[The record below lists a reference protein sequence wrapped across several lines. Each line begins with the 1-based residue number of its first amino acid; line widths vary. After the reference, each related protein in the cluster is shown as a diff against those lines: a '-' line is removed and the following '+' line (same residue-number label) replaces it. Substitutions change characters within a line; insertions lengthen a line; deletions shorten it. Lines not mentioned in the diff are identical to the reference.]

1 MQKGFEDWSS
11 QISTHKFSFNDNK
24 DSSIPEWMGLNKG
37 ALEIWDTVANSIGL
51 GGVPDI
57 PGLDKGKVEIS
68 RLLKSPALGQWREHQ
83 QQLQNIAQLLIE
95 FQEADQVYKLA
106 FAQMGIRS
114 IDALRQRLSNIGSDE
129 EKVSTVREF
138 YDLWVDVNEEIY
150 SEFTMT
156 DEYQVIHGD
165 FVNAL
170 MALRKE
176 TNALTEKMYKAL
188 NLPTRSELNT
198 INKRLQ
204 EQRRENIQLRNEI
217 KKLASQIA
225 SKSEKKTEPTSKSQ
239 TTLRQDKDLAKIKGV
254 GPKIVEKLHTQGIET
269 LEQIANATN
278 ATFIRLI
285 GSELVQKYIGE
296 GARLVRELFQLAQ
309 EKAPSIIFIDELDA
323 VGAKRMDVGTT
334 GDREVQRTLMQLL
347 GELDGFTPRGDVAIM
362 GASNRPDILDEALL
376 RPGRFDRII
385 KIPLPE
391 EKARLKIIKI
401 HTAKMAI
408 AKGVNYKKMAAE
420 TDGLSGADLRAVC
433 VEAGMGAIK
442 NKRIKVS
449 YKDFTLALE
458 KIKNRLNETDISEP
472 EGGLY
477 Y

>member
-1 MQKGFEDWSS
+1 MASEESEGDVSAPTEDGNKWLIEETERFESEKRQLESDVSRMKRENAHLKGELARLRAPPQVIGTVRDILDDGRVSIKSS
-11 QISTHKFSFNDNK
+11 SGPDFVVHISEGIDKDNLEVGDRVALHRQTLAILETLPSAKDPLVMGAEVDNK
-24 DSSIPEWMGLNKG
+24 PIETYKDIGGLTEQLDELRSTIELPMLYPKRFSRIGIEPPKG
-37 ALEIWDTVANSIGL
+37 V
-51 GGVPDI
+51 
-57 PGLDKGKVEIS
+57 
-68 RLLKSPALGQWREHQ
+68 
-83 QQLQNIAQLLIE
+83 LLIG
-95 FQEADQVYKLA
+95 APGTGK
-106 FAQMGIRS
+106 
-114 IDALRQRLSNIGSDE
+114 
-129 EKVSTVREF
+129 T
-138 YDLWVDVNEEIY
+138 
-150 SEFTMT
+150 
-156 DEYQVIHGD
+156 
-165 FVNAL
+165 L
-170 MALRKE
+170 MA
-176 TNALTEKMYKAL
+176 KA
-188 NLPTRSELNT
+188 
-198 INKRLQ
+198 
-204 EQRRENIQLRNEI
+204 
-217 KKLASQIA
+217 
-225 SKSEKKTEPTSKSQ
+225 
-239 TTLRQDKDLAKIKGV
+239 V
-254 GPKIVEKLHTQGIET
+254 
-269 LEQIANATN
+269 ANATN

-347 GELDGFTPRGDVAIM
+347 GELDGFTPRGEVAIM

>member
-1 MQKGFEDWSS
+1 MASEESEGDVSTPTENGNKWLIEETERFESEKRQLESDVSRMKRENAHLKGELARLRAPPQVIGTVRDILDDGRVSIKSS
-11 QISTHKFSFNDNK
+11 SGPDFVVHISEGIDKDNLDVGDRVALHRQTLAILETLPSAKDPLIMGAEVDSKPIETYKDIGGLTEQLDELRSTIELPMLYPKRFSR
-24 DSSIPEWMGLNKG
+24 IGIEPPKG
-37 ALEIWDTVANSIGL
+37 V
-51 GGVPDI
+51 
-57 PGLDKGKVEIS
+57 
-68 RLLKSPALGQWREHQ
+68 
-83 QQLQNIAQLLIE
+83 LLIG
-95 FQEADQVYKLA
+95 APGTGK
-106 FAQMGIRS
+106 
-114 IDALRQRLSNIGSDE
+114 
-129 EKVSTVREF
+129 T
-138 YDLWVDVNEEIY
+138 
-150 SEFTMT
+150 
-156 DEYQVIHGD
+156 
-165 FVNAL
+165 L
-170 MALRKE
+170 MA
-176 TNALTEKMYKAL
+176 KA
-188 NLPTRSELNT
+188 
-198 INKRLQ
+198 
-204 EQRRENIQLRNEI
+204 
-217 KKLASQIA
+217 
-225 SKSEKKTEPTSKSQ
+225 
-239 TTLRQDKDLAKIKGV
+239 V
-254 GPKIVEKLHTQGIET
+254 
-269 LEQIANATN
+269 ANATN

-347 GELDGFTPRGDVAIM
+347 GELDGFTPRGEVAIM

>member
-1 MQKGFEDWSS
+1 VASEESEGDVSAPTEDGNKWLIEETERFESEKRQLESDVSRMKRENAHLKGELARLRAPPQVIGTVRDMLHDGRVSIKSS
-11 QISTHKFSFNDNK
+11 SGPDFVVHISEGIDKDNLEVGDRVALHRQTLAVLEKLPSAKDPLVMGAEVDNK
-24 DSSIPEWMGLNKG
+24 PIETYKDIGGLTEQLDELRSTIELPMLYPERFSKIGIEPPKG
-37 ALEIWDTVANSIGL
+37 V
-51 GGVPDI
+51 
-57 PGLDKGKVEIS
+57 
-68 RLLKSPALGQWREHQ
+68 
-83 QQLQNIAQLLIE
+83 LLIG
-95 FQEADQVYKLA
+95 APGTGK
-106 FAQMGIRS
+106 
-114 IDALRQRLSNIGSDE
+114 
-129 EKVSTVREF
+129 T
-138 YDLWVDVNEEIY
+138 
-150 SEFTMT
+150 
-156 DEYQVIHGD
+156 
-165 FVNAL
+165 L
-170 MALRKE
+170 MA
-176 TNALTEKMYKAL
+176 KA
-188 NLPTRSELNT
+188 
-198 INKRLQ
+198 
-204 EQRRENIQLRNEI
+204 
-217 KKLASQIA
+217 
-225 SKSEKKTEPTSKSQ
+225 
-239 TTLRQDKDLAKIKGV
+239 V
-254 GPKIVEKLHTQGIET
+254 
-269 LEQIANATN
+269 ANATN

-347 GELDGFTPRGDVAIM
+347 GELDGFTPRGEVAIM

>member
-1 MQKGFEDWSS
+1 MTSEESEGDVSAPADKWLIEETERFESEKRQLETDVSRMKRENAHLKGELARLRAPPQVIGTVRDILEDGRVSIKSS
-11 QISTHKFSFNDNK
+11 SGPDFVVHISEGIDKDNLEVGERVALHRQTLAILETLPSSKDPLVMGAEVNSKPIETYKDIGGLAEQLDELRSTIELPMLYPKRFSK
-24 DSSIPEWMGLNKG
+24 IGIEPPKG
-37 ALEIWDTVANSIGL
+37 V
-51 GGVPDI
+51 
-57 PGLDKGKVEIS
+57 
-68 RLLKSPALGQWREHQ
+68 
-83 QQLQNIAQLLIE
+83 LLIG
-95 FQEADQVYKLA
+95 APGTGK
-106 FAQMGIRS
+106 
-114 IDALRQRLSNIGSDE
+114 
-129 EKVSTVREF
+129 T
-138 YDLWVDVNEEIY
+138 
-150 SEFTMT
+150 
-156 DEYQVIHGD
+156 
-165 FVNAL
+165 L
-170 MALRKE
+170 MA
-176 TNALTEKMYKAL
+176 KA
-188 NLPTRSELNT
+188 
-198 INKRLQ
+198 
-204 EQRRENIQLRNEI
+204 
-217 KKLASQIA
+217 
-225 SKSEKKTEPTSKSQ
+225 
-239 TTLRQDKDLAKIKGV
+239 V
-254 GPKIVEKLHTQGIET
+254 
-269 LEQIANATN
+269 ANATN

-347 GELDGFTPRGDVAIM
+347 GELDGFTPRGEVAIM

-442 NKRIKVS
+442 NKRVKVS

>member
-1 MQKGFEDWSS
+1 MASEESEGDVSAPTEDGNKWLIEETERFESEKRQLESDVSRMKRENAHLKGELARLRAPPQVIGTVRDILDDGRVSIKSS
-11 QISTHKFSFNDNK
+11 SGPDFVVHISEGIDKNNLDVGDRVALHRQTLAILETLPSAKDPLVMGAEVDSKPIETYKDIGGLTEQLDELRSTIELPMLYPKRFSK
-24 DSSIPEWMGLNKG
+24 IGIEPPKG
-37 ALEIWDTVANSIGL
+37 V
-51 GGVPDI
+51 
-57 PGLDKGKVEIS
+57 
-68 RLLKSPALGQWREHQ
+68 
-83 QQLQNIAQLLIE
+83 LLIG
-95 FQEADQVYKLA
+95 APGTGK
-106 FAQMGIRS
+106 
-114 IDALRQRLSNIGSDE
+114 
-129 EKVSTVREF
+129 T
-138 YDLWVDVNEEIY
+138 
-150 SEFTMT
+150 
-156 DEYQVIHGD
+156 
-165 FVNAL
+165 L
-170 MALRKE
+170 MA
-176 TNALTEKMYKAL
+176 KA
-188 NLPTRSELNT
+188 
-198 INKRLQ
+198 
-204 EQRRENIQLRNEI
+204 
-217 KKLASQIA
+217 
-225 SKSEKKTEPTSKSQ
+225 
-239 TTLRQDKDLAKIKGV
+239 V
-254 GPKIVEKLHTQGIET
+254 
-269 LEQIANATN
+269 ANATN

-347 GELDGFTPRGDVAIM
+347 GELDGFTPRGEVAIM

>member
-1 MQKGFEDWSS
+1 MASEESEGDVSAPTEDGSKWLIEETERFESEKRQLESDVSRMKRENAHLKGELARLRAPPQVIGTVRDILDDGRVSIKSS
-11 QISTHKFSFNDNK
+11 SGPDFVVHVSEGIDKDSLKVGDRVALHRQTLAVLETLPSAKDPLVMGAEIDNK
-24 DSSIPEWMGLNKG
+24 PIETYK
-37 ALEIWDTVANSIGL
+37 SIGGL
-51 GGVPDI
+51 TEQLDELRSTVELPMLYPERFSKIGIEPPKGV
-57 PGLDKGKVEIS
+57 
-68 RLLKSPALGQWREHQ
+68 
-83 QQLQNIAQLLIE
+83 LLIG
-95 FQEADQVYKLA
+95 APGTGK
-106 FAQMGIRS
+106 
-114 IDALRQRLSNIGSDE
+114 
-129 EKVSTVREF
+129 T
-138 YDLWVDVNEEIY
+138 
-150 SEFTMT
+150 
-156 DEYQVIHGD
+156 
-165 FVNAL
+165 L
-170 MALRKE
+170 MA
-176 TNALTEKMYKAL
+176 KA
-188 NLPTRSELNT
+188 
-198 INKRLQ
+198 
-204 EQRRENIQLRNEI
+204 
-217 KKLASQIA
+217 
-225 SKSEKKTEPTSKSQ
+225 
-239 TTLRQDKDLAKIKGV
+239 V
-254 GPKIVEKLHTQGIET
+254 
-269 LEQIANATN
+269 ANATN

-347 GELDGFTPRGDVAIM
+347 GELDGFTPRGEVAIM

-442 NKRIKVS
+442 NKRTKVS

-458 KIKNRLNETDISEP
+458 KIKNRLNEMDISEP

>member
-1 MQKGFEDWSS
+1 VASEESEGDVSAPTEDGNKWLIEETERFESEKRQLESDVSRMKRENAHLKGELARLRAPPQVIGTVRDMLHDGRVSIKSS
-11 QISTHKFSFNDNK
+11 SGPDFVVHISEGIDKDNLEVGDRVALHRQTLAILEKLPSAKDPLVMGAEVDNK
-24 DSSIPEWMGLNKG
+24 PIETYKDIGGLTEQLDELRSTIELPMLYPKRFSKIGIEPPKG
-37 ALEIWDTVANSIGL
+37 V
-51 GGVPDI
+51 
-57 PGLDKGKVEIS
+57 
-68 RLLKSPALGQWREHQ
+68 
-83 QQLQNIAQLLIE
+83 LLIG
-95 FQEADQVYKLA
+95 APGTGK
-106 FAQMGIRS
+106 
-114 IDALRQRLSNIGSDE
+114 
-129 EKVSTVREF
+129 T
-138 YDLWVDVNEEIY
+138 
-150 SEFTMT
+150 
-156 DEYQVIHGD
+156 
-165 FVNAL
+165 L
-170 MALRKE
+170 MA
-176 TNALTEKMYKAL
+176 KA
-188 NLPTRSELNT
+188 
-198 INKRLQ
+198 
-204 EQRRENIQLRNEI
+204 
-217 KKLASQIA
+217 
-225 SKSEKKTEPTSKSQ
+225 
-239 TTLRQDKDLAKIKGV
+239 V
-254 GPKIVEKLHTQGIET
+254 
-269 LEQIANATN
+269 ANATN

-347 GELDGFTPRGDVAIM
+347 GELDGFSPRGEVAIM

>member
-1 MQKGFEDWSS
+1 MASEESEGDVSAPTEDGNKWLIEETERFESEKRQLESDVSRMKRENAHLKGELARLRAPPQVIGTVRDILDDGRVSIKSS
-11 QISTHKFSFNDNK
+11 SGPDFVVHISEGIDKDNLDVGDRVALHRQTLAILETLPSAKDPLIMGAEVDSKPIETYKDIGGLTEQLDELRSTIELPMLYPKRFSK
-24 DSSIPEWMGLNKG
+24 IGIEPPKG
-37 ALEIWDTVANSIGL
+37 V
-51 GGVPDI
+51 
-57 PGLDKGKVEIS
+57 
-68 RLLKSPALGQWREHQ
+68 
-83 QQLQNIAQLLIE
+83 LLIG
-95 FQEADQVYKLA
+95 APGTGK
-106 FAQMGIRS
+106 
-114 IDALRQRLSNIGSDE
+114 
-129 EKVSTVREF
+129 T
-138 YDLWVDVNEEIY
+138 
-150 SEFTMT
+150 
-156 DEYQVIHGD
+156 
-165 FVNAL
+165 L
-170 MALRKE
+170 MA
-176 TNALTEKMYKAL
+176 KA
-188 NLPTRSELNT
+188 
-198 INKRLQ
+198 
-204 EQRRENIQLRNEI
+204 
-217 KKLASQIA
+217 
-225 SKSEKKTEPTSKSQ
+225 
-239 TTLRQDKDLAKIKGV
+239 V
-254 GPKIVEKLHTQGIET
+254 
-269 LEQIANATN
+269 ANATN

-347 GELDGFTPRGDVAIM
+347 GELDGFTPRGEVAIM

>member
-1 MQKGFEDWSS
+1 MASEESEGDVSAPTEDGNKWLIEETERFESEKRQLESDVSRMKRENAHLKGELARLRAPPQVIGTVRDMLDDGRVSIKSS
-11 QISTHKFSFNDNK
+11 SGPDFVVHISEGIDKDNLDVGDRVALHRQTLAVLEKLPSAKDPLVMGAEVDNK
-24 DSSIPEWMGLNKG
+24 PIETYKDIGGLTEELDELRSTIELPMLYPERFSKIGIEPPKG
-37 ALEIWDTVANSIGL
+37 V
-51 GGVPDI
+51 
-57 PGLDKGKVEIS
+57 
-68 RLLKSPALGQWREHQ
+68 
-83 QQLQNIAQLLIE
+83 LLIG
-95 FQEADQVYKLA
+95 APGTGK
-106 FAQMGIRS
+106 
-114 IDALRQRLSNIGSDE
+114 
-129 EKVSTVREF
+129 T
-138 YDLWVDVNEEIY
+138 
-150 SEFTMT
+150 
-156 DEYQVIHGD
+156 
-165 FVNAL
+165 L
-170 MALRKE
+170 MA
-176 TNALTEKMYKAL
+176 KA
-188 NLPTRSELNT
+188 
-198 INKRLQ
+198 
-204 EQRRENIQLRNEI
+204 
-217 KKLASQIA
+217 
-225 SKSEKKTEPTSKSQ
+225 
-239 TTLRQDKDLAKIKGV
+239 V
-254 GPKIVEKLHTQGIET
+254 
-269 LEQIANATN
+269 ANATK

-347 GELDGFTPRGDVAIM
+347 GELDGFTPRGEVAIM

-401 HTAKMAI
+401 HTVKMAI

>member
-1 MQKGFEDWSS
+1 MASEESEGDVSAPTEDGNKWLIEETERFESEKRQLESDVSRMKRENAHLKGELARLRAPPQVIGTVRDMLNDGRVSIKSS
-11 QISTHKFSFNDNK
+11 SGPDFVVHISEGIDKDNLEVGDRVALHRQTLAVLEKLPSAKDPLVMGAEVDNK
-24 DSSIPEWMGLNKG
+24 PIETYKDIGGLTEQLDELRSTIELPMLYPKRFSKIGIEPPKG
-37 ALEIWDTVANSIGL
+37 V
-51 GGVPDI
+51 
-57 PGLDKGKVEIS
+57 
-68 RLLKSPALGQWREHQ
+68 
-83 QQLQNIAQLLIE
+83 LLIG
-95 FQEADQVYKLA
+95 APGTGK
-106 FAQMGIRS
+106 
-114 IDALRQRLSNIGSDE
+114 
-129 EKVSTVREF
+129 T
-138 YDLWVDVNEEIY
+138 
-150 SEFTMT
+150 
-156 DEYQVIHGD
+156 
-165 FVNAL
+165 L
-170 MALRKE
+170 MA
-176 TNALTEKMYKAL
+176 KA
-188 NLPTRSELNT
+188 
-198 INKRLQ
+198 
-204 EQRRENIQLRNEI
+204 
-217 KKLASQIA
+217 
-225 SKSEKKTEPTSKSQ
+225 
-239 TTLRQDKDLAKIKGV
+239 V
-254 GPKIVEKLHTQGIET
+254 
-269 LEQIANATN
+269 ANATN

-347 GELDGFTPRGDVAIM
+347 GELDGFTPRGEVAIM

>member
-1 MQKGFEDWSS
+1 MASEESEGDVSAPTEDGSKWLIEETERFESEKRQLESDVSRMKRENAHLKGELARLRAPPQVIGTVRDILDDGRVSIKSS
-11 QISTHKFSFNDNK
+11 SGPDFVVHISEGIDKDNLDVGDRVALHRQTLAVLEKLPSAKDPLVMGAEIDNK
-24 DSSIPEWMGLNKG
+24 PIETYKDIGGLTEELDELRSTIELPMLYPERFSKIGIEPPKG
-37 ALEIWDTVANSIGL
+37 V
-51 GGVPDI
+51 
-57 PGLDKGKVEIS
+57 
-68 RLLKSPALGQWREHQ
+68 
-83 QQLQNIAQLLIE
+83 LLIG
-95 FQEADQVYKLA
+95 APGTGK
-106 FAQMGIRS
+106 
-114 IDALRQRLSNIGSDE
+114 
-129 EKVSTVREF
+129 T
-138 YDLWVDVNEEIY
+138 
-150 SEFTMT
+150 
-156 DEYQVIHGD
+156 
-165 FVNAL
+165 L
-170 MALRKE
+170 MA
-176 TNALTEKMYKAL
+176 KA
-188 NLPTRSELNT
+188 
-198 INKRLQ
+198 
-204 EQRRENIQLRNEI
+204 
-217 KKLASQIA
+217 
-225 SKSEKKTEPTSKSQ
+225 
-239 TTLRQDKDLAKIKGV
+239 V
-254 GPKIVEKLHTQGIET
+254 
-269 LEQIANATN
+269 ANATK

-347 GELDGFTPRGDVAIM
+347 GELDGFTPRGEVAIM

-442 NKRIKVS
+442 NKRTKVS

>member
-1 MQKGFEDWSS
+1 MASEESEGDVSAPTEDGNKWLIEETERFESEKRQLESDVSRMKRENAHLKGELARLRAPPQVIGTVRDILDDGRVSIKSS
-11 QISTHKFSFNDNK
+11 SGPDFVVHISEGIDKDNLDVGDRVALHRQTLAILETLPSAKDPLVMGAEVDSKPIETYKDIGGLTEQLDELRSTIELPMLYPKRFSK
-24 DSSIPEWMGLNKG
+24 IGIEPPKG
-37 ALEIWDTVANSIGL
+37 V
-51 GGVPDI
+51 
-57 PGLDKGKVEIS
+57 
-68 RLLKSPALGQWREHQ
+68 
-83 QQLQNIAQLLIE
+83 LLIG
-95 FQEADQVYKLA
+95 APGTGK
-106 FAQMGIRS
+106 
-114 IDALRQRLSNIGSDE
+114 
-129 EKVSTVREF
+129 T
-138 YDLWVDVNEEIY
+138 
-150 SEFTMT
+150 
-156 DEYQVIHGD
+156 
-165 FVNAL
+165 L
-170 MALRKE
+170 MA
-176 TNALTEKMYKAL
+176 KA
-188 NLPTRSELNT
+188 
-198 INKRLQ
+198 
-204 EQRRENIQLRNEI
+204 
-217 KKLASQIA
+217 
-225 SKSEKKTEPTSKSQ
+225 
-239 TTLRQDKDLAKIKGV
+239 V
-254 GPKIVEKLHTQGIET
+254 
-269 LEQIANATN
+269 ANATN

-408 AKGVNYKKMAAE
+408 VKGVNYKKMAAE

>member
-1 MQKGFEDWSS
+1 MASEESEGDVSAPTEDGNKWLIEETERFESEKRQLESDVSRMKRENAHLKGELARLRAPPQVIGTVRDILDDGRVSIKSS
-11 QISTHKFSFNDNK
+11 SGPDFVVHISEGIDKDNLEVGDRVALHRQTLAVLEKLPSAKDPLVMGAEVDNK
-24 DSSIPEWMGLNKG
+24 PIETYKDIGGLTEQLDELRSTIELPMLYPKRFSKIGIEPPKG
-37 ALEIWDTVANSIGL
+37 V
-51 GGVPDI
+51 
-57 PGLDKGKVEIS
+57 
-68 RLLKSPALGQWREHQ
+68 
-83 QQLQNIAQLLIE
+83 LLIG
-95 FQEADQVYKLA
+95 APGTGK
-106 FAQMGIRS
+106 
-114 IDALRQRLSNIGSDE
+114 
-129 EKVSTVREF
+129 T
-138 YDLWVDVNEEIY
+138 
-150 SEFTMT
+150 
-156 DEYQVIHGD
+156 
-165 FVNAL
+165 L
-170 MALRKE
+170 MA
-176 TNALTEKMYKAL
+176 KA
-188 NLPTRSELNT
+188 
-198 INKRLQ
+198 
-204 EQRRENIQLRNEI
+204 
-217 KKLASQIA
+217 
-225 SKSEKKTEPTSKSQ
+225 
-239 TTLRQDKDLAKIKGV
+239 V
-254 GPKIVEKLHTQGIET
+254 
-269 LEQIANATN
+269 ANATK

-347 GELDGFTPRGDVAIM
+347 GELDGFTPRGEVAIM

-442 NKRIKVS
+442 NKKTKVS

>member
-1 MQKGFEDWSS
+1 MASEESEGDVSAPTEDGNKWLIEETERFESEKRQLESDVSRMKRENAHLKGELARLRAPPQVIGTVRDMLDDGRVSIKSS
-11 QISTHKFSFNDNK
+11 SGPDFVVHISEGIDKDNLEVGDRVALHRQTLAILETLPSAKDPLVMGAEVDSKPIETYNDIGGLTEQLDELRSAIELPMLYPKRFSK
-24 DSSIPEWMGLNKG
+24 IGIEPPKG
-37 ALEIWDTVANSIGL
+37 V
-51 GGVPDI
+51 
-57 PGLDKGKVEIS
+57 
-68 RLLKSPALGQWREHQ
+68 
-83 QQLQNIAQLLIE
+83 LLIG
-95 FQEADQVYKLA
+95 APGTGK
-106 FAQMGIRS
+106 
-114 IDALRQRLSNIGSDE
+114 
-129 EKVSTVREF
+129 T
-138 YDLWVDVNEEIY
+138 
-150 SEFTMT
+150 
-156 DEYQVIHGD
+156 
-165 FVNAL
+165 L
-170 MALRKE
+170 MA
-176 TNALTEKMYKAL
+176 KA
-188 NLPTRSELNT
+188 
-198 INKRLQ
+198 
-204 EQRRENIQLRNEI
+204 
-217 KKLASQIA
+217 
-225 SKSEKKTEPTSKSQ
+225 
-239 TTLRQDKDLAKIKGV
+239 V
-254 GPKIVEKLHTQGIET
+254 
-269 LEQIANATN
+269 ANATN

-347 GELDGFTPRGDVAIM
+347 GELDGFTPRGEVAIM

-449 YKDFTLALE
+449 YKDFTVALE

>member
-1 MQKGFEDWSS
+1 MASEESEGDVSAPTEDGSKWLIEETERFESEKRQLESDVSRMKRENAHLKGELARLRAPPQVIGTVRDILDDGRVSIKSS
-11 QISTHKFSFNDNK
+11 SGPDFVVHISEGIDKDNLEVGDRVALHRQTLAVLEKLPSAKDPLVMGAEVDNK
-24 DSSIPEWMGLNKG
+24 PIETYKDIGGLTEQLDELRSTIELPMLYPERFSKIGIEPPKG
-37 ALEIWDTVANSIGL
+37 V
-51 GGVPDI
+51 
-57 PGLDKGKVEIS
+57 
-68 RLLKSPALGQWREHQ
+68 
-83 QQLQNIAQLLIE
+83 LLIG
-95 FQEADQVYKLA
+95 APGTGK
-106 FAQMGIRS
+106 
-114 IDALRQRLSNIGSDE
+114 
-129 EKVSTVREF
+129 T
-138 YDLWVDVNEEIY
+138 
-150 SEFTMT
+150 
-156 DEYQVIHGD
+156 
-165 FVNAL
+165 L
-170 MALRKE
+170 MA
-176 TNALTEKMYKAL
+176 KA
-188 NLPTRSELNT
+188 
-198 INKRLQ
+198 
-204 EQRRENIQLRNEI
+204 
-217 KKLASQIA
+217 
-225 SKSEKKTEPTSKSQ
+225 
-239 TTLRQDKDLAKIKGV
+239 V
-254 GPKIVEKLHTQGIET
+254 
-269 LEQIANATN
+269 ANATK

-347 GELDGFTPRGDVAIM
+347 GELDGFTPRGEVAIM

>member
-1 MQKGFEDWSS
+1 MASEESEGDVSAPTEDGNKWLIEETERFESEKRQLERDVSRMKRENAHLKGELARLRAPPQVIGTVRDILDDGRVSIKSS
-11 QISTHKFSFNDNK
+11 SGPDFVVHISEGIDKDNLDVGDRVALHRQTLAILETLPSAKDPLVMGAEVDSKPIETYKDIGGLTEQLDELRSTIELPMLYPKRFSK
-24 DSSIPEWMGLNKG
+24 IGIEPPKG
-37 ALEIWDTVANSIGL
+37 V
-51 GGVPDI
+51 
-57 PGLDKGKVEIS
+57 
-68 RLLKSPALGQWREHQ
+68 
-83 QQLQNIAQLLIE
+83 LLIG
-95 FQEADQVYKLA
+95 APGTGK
-106 FAQMGIRS
+106 
-114 IDALRQRLSNIGSDE
+114 
-129 EKVSTVREF
+129 T
-138 YDLWVDVNEEIY
+138 
-150 SEFTMT
+150 
-156 DEYQVIHGD
+156 
-165 FVNAL
+165 L
-170 MALRKE
+170 MA
-176 TNALTEKMYKAL
+176 KA
-188 NLPTRSELNT
+188 
-198 INKRLQ
+198 
-204 EQRRENIQLRNEI
+204 
-217 KKLASQIA
+217 
-225 SKSEKKTEPTSKSQ
+225 
-239 TTLRQDKDLAKIKGV
+239 V
-254 GPKIVEKLHTQGIET
+254 
-269 LEQIANATN
+269 ANATN

-347 GELDGFTPRGDVAIM
+347 GELDGFTPRGEVAIM

>member
-1 MQKGFEDWSS
+1 MASEESEGDVSAPTEDGNKWLIEETERFESEKRQLESDVSRMKRENAHLKGELARLRAPPQVIGTVRDMLHDGRVSIKSS
-11 QISTHKFSFNDNK
+11 SGPDFVVHISEGIDKDNLEVGDRVALHRQTLAVLEKLPSAKDPLVMGAEVDNK
-24 DSSIPEWMGLNKG
+24 PIETYKDIGGLTEQLDELRSTIELPMLYPKRFSRIGIEPPKG
-37 ALEIWDTVANSIGL
+37 V
-51 GGVPDI
+51 
-57 PGLDKGKVEIS
+57 
-68 RLLKSPALGQWREHQ
+68 
-83 QQLQNIAQLLIE
+83 LLIG
-95 FQEADQVYKLA
+95 APGTGK
-106 FAQMGIRS
+106 
-114 IDALRQRLSNIGSDE
+114 
-129 EKVSTVREF
+129 T
-138 YDLWVDVNEEIY
+138 
-150 SEFTMT
+150 
-156 DEYQVIHGD
+156 
-165 FVNAL
+165 L
-170 MALRKE
+170 MA
-176 TNALTEKMYKAL
+176 KA
-188 NLPTRSELNT
+188 
-198 INKRLQ
+198 
-204 EQRRENIQLRNEI
+204 
-217 KKLASQIA
+217 
-225 SKSEKKTEPTSKSQ
+225 
-239 TTLRQDKDLAKIKGV
+239 V
-254 GPKIVEKLHTQGIET
+254 
-269 LEQIANATN
+269 ANATN

-347 GELDGFTPRGDVAIM
+347 GELDGFSPRGEVAIM

>member
-1 MQKGFEDWSS
+1 VASEESEGDVSAPTEDGNKWLIEETERFESEKRQLESDVSRMKRENAHLKGELARLRAPPQVIGTVRDILDDGRVSIKSS
-11 QISTHKFSFNDNK
+11 SGPDFVVHVSDGIDKDNLDVGDRVALHRQTLAVLEKLPSAKDPLVMGAEVDNK
-24 DSSIPEWMGLNKG
+24 PIETYKDIGGLTEQLDELRSTIELPMLYPKRFSKIGIEPPKG
-37 ALEIWDTVANSIGL
+37 V
-51 GGVPDI
+51 
-57 PGLDKGKVEIS
+57 
-68 RLLKSPALGQWREHQ
+68 
-83 QQLQNIAQLLIE
+83 LLIG
-95 FQEADQVYKLA
+95 APGTGK
-106 FAQMGIRS
+106 
-114 IDALRQRLSNIGSDE
+114 
-129 EKVSTVREF
+129 T
-138 YDLWVDVNEEIY
+138 
-150 SEFTMT
+150 
-156 DEYQVIHGD
+156 
-165 FVNAL
+165 L
-170 MALRKE
+170 MA
-176 TNALTEKMYKAL
+176 KA
-188 NLPTRSELNT
+188 
-198 INKRLQ
+198 
-204 EQRRENIQLRNEI
+204 
-217 KKLASQIA
+217 
-225 SKSEKKTEPTSKSQ
+225 
-239 TTLRQDKDLAKIKGV
+239 V
-254 GPKIVEKLHTQGIET
+254 
-269 LEQIANATN
+269 ANATN

-309 EKAPSIIFIDELDA
+309 EKAPSKIFIDELDA

-347 GELDGFTPRGDVAIM
+347 GELDGFTPRGEVAIM

>member
-1 MQKGFEDWSS
+1 MAPTDSDWQGDWLKNQQHFWQSWANIAGQSGSNPTTIGSNPFSPNIGSNPFSPNMGSNPFFPNMGSNPFSPDWSQTLDQWWRLVSPQASDPVSEMFQRIIETGKSFNKLAEQGYSFGQTEGQEDLVQSWLDNMQKGFEDWSS
-11 QISTHKFSFNDNK
+11 QISTHKFSFNDNNN
-24 DSSIPEWMGLNKG
+24 SSIPEWMGLNKG

-57 PGLDKGKVEIS
+57 PGLDKSKIEIS

-129 EKVSTVREF
+129 EKISTVREF
-138 YDLWVDVNEEIY
+138 YDLWVEVNEEIY
-150 SEFTMT
+150 SEFAMT

-176 TNALTEKMYKAL
+176 TNALTEKLYKAL

-217 KKLASQIA
+217 KNLASQIA

-269 LEQIANATN
+269 LEQIA
-278 ATFIRLI
+278 
-285 GSELVQKYIGE
+285 KM
-296 GARLVRELFQLAQ
+296 QLAEL
-309 EKAPSIIFIDELDA
+309 EKLDKKIGGNGRILRDQWGIQA
-323 VGAKRMDVGTT
+323 N
-334 GDREVQRTLMQLL
+334 QLL
-347 GELDGFTPRGDVAIM
+347 
-362 GASNRPDILDEALL
+362 NQ
-376 RPGRFDRII
+376 
-385 KIPLPE
+385 
-391 EKARLKIIKI
+391 
-401 HTAKMAI
+401 
-408 AKGVNYKKMAAE
+408 
-420 TDGLSGADLRAVC
+420 
-433 VEAGMGAIK
+433 
-442 NKRIKVS
+442 
-449 YKDFTLALE
+449 
-458 KIKNRLNETDISEP
+458 
-472 EGGLY
+472 
-477 Y
+477 

>member
-1 MQKGFEDWSS
+1 MASEESEGDVSAPTEDGNKWLIEETERFESEKRQLESDVSRMKRENAHLKGELARLRAPPQVIGTVRDILDDGRVSIKSS
-11 QISTHKFSFNDNK
+11 SGPDFVVHISEGIDKDNLEVGDRVALHRQTLAILETLPSAKDPLVMGAEVDSKPIETYKDIGGLTEQLDELRSTIELPMLYPKRFSK
-24 DSSIPEWMGLNKG
+24 IGIEPPKG
-37 ALEIWDTVANSIGL
+37 V
-51 GGVPDI
+51 
-57 PGLDKGKVEIS
+57 
-68 RLLKSPALGQWREHQ
+68 
-83 QQLQNIAQLLIE
+83 LLIG
-95 FQEADQVYKLA
+95 APGTGK
-106 FAQMGIRS
+106 
-114 IDALRQRLSNIGSDE
+114 
-129 EKVSTVREF
+129 T
-138 YDLWVDVNEEIY
+138 
-150 SEFTMT
+150 
-156 DEYQVIHGD
+156 
-165 FVNAL
+165 L
-170 MALRKE
+170 MA
-176 TNALTEKMYKAL
+176 KA
-188 NLPTRSELNT
+188 
-198 INKRLQ
+198 
-204 EQRRENIQLRNEI
+204 
-217 KKLASQIA
+217 
-225 SKSEKKTEPTSKSQ
+225 
-239 TTLRQDKDLAKIKGV
+239 V
-254 GPKIVEKLHTQGIET
+254 
-269 LEQIANATN
+269 ANATN

-347 GELDGFTPRGDVAIM
+347 GELDGFTPRGEVAIM

-385 KIPLPE
+385 NIPLPE

>member
-1 MQKGFEDWSS
+1 MASEESEGDVSAPTEDGSKWLIEETERFESEKRQLESDVSRMKRENAHLKGELARLRAPPQVIGTVRDILDDGRVSIKSS
-11 QISTHKFSFNDNK
+11 SGPDFVVHVSEGIDKDSLKVGDRVALHRQTLAVLETLPSAKDPLVMGAEIDNK
-24 DSSIPEWMGLNKG
+24 PIETYK
-37 ALEIWDTVANSIGL
+37 SIGGL
-51 GGVPDI
+51 TEQLDELRSTIELPMLYPERFSKIGIEPPKGV
-57 PGLDKGKVEIS
+57 
-68 RLLKSPALGQWREHQ
+68 
-83 QQLQNIAQLLIE
+83 LLIG
-95 FQEADQVYKLA
+95 APGTGK
-106 FAQMGIRS
+106 
-114 IDALRQRLSNIGSDE
+114 
-129 EKVSTVREF
+129 T
-138 YDLWVDVNEEIY
+138 
-150 SEFTMT
+150 
-156 DEYQVIHGD
+156 
-165 FVNAL
+165 L
-170 MALRKE
+170 MA
-176 TNALTEKMYKAL
+176 KA
-188 NLPTRSELNT
+188 
-198 INKRLQ
+198 
-204 EQRRENIQLRNEI
+204 
-217 KKLASQIA
+217 
-225 SKSEKKTEPTSKSQ
+225 
-239 TTLRQDKDLAKIKGV
+239 V
-254 GPKIVEKLHTQGIET
+254 
-269 LEQIANATN
+269 ANATN

-347 GELDGFTPRGDVAIM
+347 GELDGFTPRGEVAIM

-401 HTAKMAI
+401 HTVKMAI

-442 NKRIKVS
+442 NKRTKVS

>member
-1 MQKGFEDWSS
+1 MASEESEGDVSAPTEDGNKWLIEETERFESEKRQLESDVSRMKRENAHLKGELARLRAPPQVIGTVRDILDDGRVSIKSS
-11 QISTHKFSFNDNK
+11 SGPDFVVHISEGIDKDNLDVGDRVALHRQTLAILETLPSAKDPLVMGAEVDNK
-24 DSSIPEWMGLNKG
+24 PIETYKDIGGLTEQLDELRSTIELPMLYPKRFSKIGIEPPKG
-37 ALEIWDTVANSIGL
+37 V
-51 GGVPDI
+51 
-57 PGLDKGKVEIS
+57 
-68 RLLKSPALGQWREHQ
+68 
-83 QQLQNIAQLLIE
+83 LLIG
-95 FQEADQVYKLA
+95 APGTGK
-106 FAQMGIRS
+106 
-114 IDALRQRLSNIGSDE
+114 
-129 EKVSTVREF
+129 T
-138 YDLWVDVNEEIY
+138 
-150 SEFTMT
+150 
-156 DEYQVIHGD
+156 
-165 FVNAL
+165 L
-170 MALRKE
+170 MA
-176 TNALTEKMYKAL
+176 KA
-188 NLPTRSELNT
+188 
-198 INKRLQ
+198 
-204 EQRRENIQLRNEI
+204 
-217 KKLASQIA
+217 
-225 SKSEKKTEPTSKSQ
+225 
-239 TTLRQDKDLAKIKGV
+239 V
-254 GPKIVEKLHTQGIET
+254 
-269 LEQIANATN
+269 ANATN

-347 GELDGFTPRGDVAIM
+347 GELDGFTPRGEVAIM